1 MKNTD
6 DILQTVMGNLKGDS
20 KKAILSQLDED
31 QSARD
36 EFRKIKNA
44 WALVSSTKKMP
55 EHKIEHLYLDFKQQ
69 LANRQKTVRL
79 NSYSFLKY
87 AAVFILAIGL
97 SSLFFYSQSH
107 FSSTHGSEIHYTTV
121 FADNGQVPKILLPD
135 SSVVWLNSGTKIT
148 YNTNFAASNREINLE
163 GQAFFKAAKNEK
175 IPFKVFCNNIEIRV
189 LGTRFDVSAYPNDKN
204 INVVLESGKVEI
216 LNPKIKSFSYELNPG
231 EMAQYDTLSGN
242 ISLKKVNPERFTS
255 WKDGI
260 LIFRDDPMSEVITK
274 LQRKYDIDI
283 VVEQPDVYKSVFT
296 ATIKNETLEE
306 IFKSIS
312 YACSV
317 KHRIIRGEN
326 LNTRTKI
333 ILTTKTN

>member
-6 DILQTVMGNLKGDS
+6 DILQTVMGNLKGDA
-20 KKAILSQLDED
+20 KKAVLSQLDED

-55 EHKIEHLYLDFKQQ
+55 EYQVEHLYLDFKKR
-69 LANRQKTVRL
+69 LAARPKTVRL
-79 NSYSFLKY
+79 NSYSVLKY
-87 AAVFILAIGL
+87 AAVFILAIGI

-107 FSSTHGSEIHYTTV
+107 FFSPQRLEIHYTTV
-121 FADNGQVPKILLPD
+121 FADNGQISKILLPD

-148 YNTNFAASNREINLE
+148 YNTNFAVNNREIKLV
-163 GQAFFKAAKNEK
+163 GQAFFKAAKNKK
-175 IPFKVFCNNIEIRV
+175 IPLKVFCNNIEIKV
-189 LGTRFDVSAYPNDKN
+189 LGTRFDVCAYPNDKN

-242 ISLKKVNPERFTS
+242 VSMKKVNLERFTS

-260 LIFRDDPMSEVITK
+260 LIFRDDPMSDVLVKLKRRYDLDIEVGNS
-274 LQRKYDIDI
+274 DI
-283 VVEQPDVYKSVFT
+283 YKSVFT
-296 ATIKNETLEE
+296 ATIKNESLED
-306 IFKSIS
+306 IFKSIGFS
-312 YACSV
+312 CSV
-317 KHRIIRGEN
+317 RYKIIRGEN
-326 LNTRTKI
+326 LNTRTKV
-333 ILTTKTN
+333 ILTSK